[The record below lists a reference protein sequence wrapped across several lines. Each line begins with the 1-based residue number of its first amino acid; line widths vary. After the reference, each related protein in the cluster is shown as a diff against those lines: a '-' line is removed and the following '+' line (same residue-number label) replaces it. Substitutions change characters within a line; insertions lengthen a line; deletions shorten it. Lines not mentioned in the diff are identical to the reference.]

1 MIEIA
6 IISFGIGAVLGGL
19 TFFGGYHIGY
29 RYGLE
34 AGYNEASRENERA
47 DKLLDEIKEL
57 AK

>member
-6 IISFGIGAVLGGL
+6 ILSFGIGAVLGGL

-34 AGYNEASRENERA
+34 AGYNEASRENERTGE
-47 DKLLDEIKEL
+47 LLDELKEL
-57 AK
+57 TK

>member
-1 MIEIA
+1 MIEVA
-6 IISFGIGAVLGGL
+6 IISFGIGAVLGGV

-47 DKLLDEIKEL
+47 DELLDELKAL
-57 AK
+57 TK

>member
-47 DKLLDEIKEL
+47 DELLDEIKAL
-57 AK
+57 TK